1 MGKPWLKLVPSSWA
15 RQAQHKQNADE
26 HVTIRVSTLHLI
38 IRETYNMGREDER
51 NESQSNSDLHS
62 HV

>member
-1 MGKPWLKLVPSSWA
+1 MAKPWLKLVPSRWA
-15 RQAQHKQNADE
+15 ERGQHKQNNDE

-38 IRETYNMGREDER
+38 IRETYNLGREDER
-51 NESQSNSDLHS
+51 NDSQSNSYIHS